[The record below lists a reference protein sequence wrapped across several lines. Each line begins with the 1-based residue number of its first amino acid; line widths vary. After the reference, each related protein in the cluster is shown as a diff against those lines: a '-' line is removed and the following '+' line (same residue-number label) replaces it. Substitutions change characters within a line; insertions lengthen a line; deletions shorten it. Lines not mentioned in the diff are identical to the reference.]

1 MANIDKERYFTQ
13 EKTAGRPIYVLNE
26 FGLTTIEKLASV
38 FCTDEEIAS
47 FLGTSVETLLNAKNK
62 ECFAEYKKRGI
73 DTGKATLRR
82 KQFELAM
89 KGNCTMLIWLGRN
102 YLNQSEKIE
111 EITKDFGEDR
121 TIKIEVV
128 NNGND
133 KG

>member
-1 MANIDKERYFTQ
+1 MANTDKERYFDK
-13 EKTAGRPIYVLNE
+13 EATAGRPIYVLNE
-26 FGLTTIEKLASV
+26 FGLTTVEKLASV
-38 FCTDEEIAS
+38 FCTDEEMAS
-47 FLGTSVETLLNAKNK
+47 FMGTSIDTLLNARNK
-62 ECFAEYKKRGI
+62 VAFTEYKKRGM

-111 EITKDFGEDR
+111 EDDTGVKNALNKVAEA
-121 TIKIEVV
+121 IEKVR
-128 NNGND
+128 

>member
-1 MANIDKERYFTQ
+1 MASTDKERYFNK
-13 EKTAGRPIYVLNE
+13 EATAGRPLLILNE
-26 FGLTTIEKLASV
+26 FGLETIEKLASV

-47 FLGTSVETLLNAKNK
+47 FMGVTVETLLNSKNK
-62 ECFAEYKKRGI
+62 DAFLEYKKKGL

-82 KQFELAM
+82 KQFELGM

-111 EITKDFGEDR
+111 EITKDLGEDR